1 MLRERFTPFGEI
13 VQIQIVR
20 DPMNK
25 QSRYTPPSSL
35 THLCRVFA
43 HWRCLRS
50 GFGFITFA
58 QNEEGENAVN
68 TLNGSDIN
76 GRPIRVEHARR
87 SVGHVKTPGRCTSS
101 TS

>member
-1 MLRERFTPFGEI
+1 
-13 VQIQIVR
+13 V
-20 DPMNK
+20 
-25 QSRYTPPSSL
+25 SSL
-35 THLCRVFA
+35 TGAVLLS
-43 HWRCLRS
+43 LRS

-87 SVGHVKTPGRCTSS
+87 SVGHVKTPGRCTSRS
-101 TS
+101 